1 MHCRPCHLTHSRQL
15 QRPLAHSV
23 ALACYLRDVMPGNAD
38 VGQLTVS
45 ESIQLPYRLTS
56 TQPATQT

>member
-1 MHCRPCHLTHSRQL
+1 MHCRPCHLTHSRPL
-15 QRPLAHSV
+15 QRPLTHSV
-23 ALACYLRDVMPGNAD
+23 ALACHLRDVMPGNAD